1 MLSLDRR
8 VTKGAAW
15 SAPALLTVTLLSC
28 SSGPSVSD
36 SDWPVA
42 GHGYDNNRYVE
53 SGISKDDVQHLS
65 PAWRTPVADDGEQ
78 EAAPIIYA
86 GTMYVSTPHDN
97 VLALDAK
104 TGALKWQ
111 FPYTPAGVL
120 DFAAN
125 RGVGMAGGKVFIG
138 TQDCRVLALDA
149 ATGKTAWN
157 VAGCSNG
164 ANNWY
169 SMPAYVYRNAVI
181 IGVAGGDFGGDGSVQ
196 AFDANTGRKLWQWN
210 TIPAAGEAGHNTWPG
225 DSWKH
230 GGAGLWGGLTIDP
243 GTNTLYV
250 APGNPAPDFAP
261 PKGADL
267 YTDSVV
273 ALDISGA
280 TPRMQ
285 WYYQIDRGDAHDADP
300 AMPPVIFDGKVNG
313 VTTPLL
319 VVADKNG
326 SFFVLNRQTGKLV
339 HELAVTEQRDIDVD
353 PTPQGEVTCPNH
365 GGGVEW
371 LGGSYDPN
379 TNLFIIPATKE
390 CGDFKRYAVEPPW
403 KQGVG
408 YRGGPPVA
416 RHKSTGLVT
425 AVDISSGKQVWQT
438 VLPYPAQ
445 GGALITSTGLT
456 FTSDLSGTLYAM
468 DTATGKTLW
477 RYATGSDDVA
487 PFSEYRVDGQEYVAT
502 VVGQAGNQTT
512 PNLPPSKGSYV
523 LAFRIGAT
531 SPITNTSR
539 GQTLPGLSGSGATQT
554 GSVPYTSAQVQ
565 AGKAQFAQSC
575 AICHGKQLQ
584 GVSGPALAGSAF
596 GKSHLTLAAM
606 RTIVTKQ
613 MPLTAPGSLSA
624 AQYASVMAYLLAANC
639 VKPSGGGEQPFPTTA
654 SPALES
660 IALVGAV
667 CSVK

>member
-1 MLSLDRR
+1 MLSLNGRA
-8 VTKGAAW
+8 TKGTGW
-15 SAPALLTVTLLSC
+15 SATALLTLALLSC
-28 SSGPSVSD
+28 SRGANVSG
-36 SDWPVA
+36 SDWPIA

-53 SGISKDDVQHLS
+53 SSLSEDDVQRLS
-65 PAWRTPVADDGEQ
+65 PAWRTPVVDDGEQ
-78 EAAPIIYA
+78 EASPIVYA
-86 GTMYVSTPHDN
+86 GTMYISTPHDN

-111 FPYTPAGVL
+111 FPYTPADIL

-125 RGVGMAGGKVFIG
+125 RGVGVAGGKVFIG
-138 TQDCRVLALDA
+138 TQDCHILALDA

-157 VAGCSNG
+157 VAGCSNA

-169 SMPAYVYRNAVI
+169 SMPAYVYRNAVV
-181 IGVAGGDFGGDGSVQ
+181 IGVAGGDFGGNGSVQ
-196 AFDANTGRKLWQWN
+196 AFDATSGRKLWQWD
-210 TIPAAGEAGHNTWPG
+210 TIPAAGEPGHNSWPG
-225 DSWKH
+225 DSWLH

-243 GTNTLYV
+243 STSTLYI

-267 YTDSVV
+267 YSDSVV

-280 TPRMQ
+280 QPRMQ

-300 AMPPVIFDGKVNG
+300 AMPPVIFDGKLNG

-326 SFFVLNRQTGKLV
+326 SLFVLNRQSGKLV
-339 HELAVTEQRDIDVD
+339 HELAVTEQRDIDAD

-379 TNLFIIPATKE
+379 TNLFIVPATKE
-390 CGDFKRYAVEPPW
+390 CGDFKSYPVQPPW
-403 KQGVG
+403 KQGVS

-425 AVDISSGKQVWQT
+425 AVDISSGKQVWQK

-445 GGALITSTGLT
+445 GGALITSTGIT
-456 FTSDLSGTLYAM
+456 FTSDLSGTLYAL

-477 RYATGSDDVA
+477 HYATGSDDVA
-487 PFSEYRVDGQEYVAT
+487 PFSLYRVDGQEYLAT

-523 LAFRIGAT
+523 LAFRAGAA
-531 SPITNTSR
+531 SPVTNTSR
-539 GQTLPGLSGSGATQT
+539 GQTLPGLSGSGVVQT
-554 GSVPYTSAQVQ
+554 GSVPYTNAQVQ
-565 AGKAQFAQSC
+565 AGKAQFAHSC
-575 AICHGKQLQ
+575 AICHGDQLQ
-584 GVSGPALAGSAF
+584 GVSAPALAGSAF
-596 GKSHLTLAAM
+596 GKSHLTVAAM

-613 MPLTAPGSLSA
+613 MPLTAPGSLSD
-624 AQYASVMAYLLAANC
+624 AQYANLMAFLLASNC
-639 VKPSGGGEQPFPTTA
+639 VKPSGGGSQLFPTA
-654 SPALES
+654 GLPALQS
-660 IALVGAV
+660 VTLVGAV